1 MFRKFHLTVHRQLF
15 METCSRYNRTLD
27 SVKSDY
33 FKAKI
38 DQAGN
43 HKPFKTVDRLFTS
56 GSLVLPTINDSL
68 ESSSENFNDF
78 HVQRI
83 RNLRNELEGIS
94 KDHAIP
100 VANDS
105 VGCSHLF
112 SQFEIFSCD
121 TVKQIIRSLSGKSC
135 SLDPVPTHILKNH
148 LDSIGPVNSYC
159 QRIFNL
165 W

>member
-1 MFRKFHLTVHRQLF
+1 MRHRNQFTNLSREKHRLERIFRKSHPKFQN
-15 METCSRYNRTLD
+15 SLD
-27 SVKSDY
+27 S
-33 FKAKI
+33 
-38 DQAGN
+38 
-43 HKPFKTVDRLFTS
+43 L
-56 GSLVLPTINDSL
+56 
-68 ESSSENFNDF
+68 SENLNDF
-78 HVQRI
+78 YGQRI
-83 RNLRNELEGIS
+83 RNLRGELEGIS

-121 TVKQIIRSLSGKSC
+121 TVKQIIRSLSSKSC

-148 LDSIGPVNSYC
+148 LDAIGPVNSYC
-159 QRIFNL
+159 QQIFNL